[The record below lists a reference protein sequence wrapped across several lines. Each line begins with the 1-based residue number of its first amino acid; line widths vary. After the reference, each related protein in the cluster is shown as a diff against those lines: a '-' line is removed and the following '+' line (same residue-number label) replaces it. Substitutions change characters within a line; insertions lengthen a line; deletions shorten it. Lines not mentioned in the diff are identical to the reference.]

1 MINGR
6 SGPIYASSLSL
17 CFWNLAFT
25 SSAQIIRS
33 NQDHRPKQFSQ
44 NKYRLWKFCGGE
56 GGWSAAAAGSWGGRE
71 ERHPASNPQASL
83 VILSNNSHFLFHGW
97 YMSQNA
103 NLKLPLMFIWFWNT
117 AKIVG
122 SVVIGQ
128 ILYCINW
135 LDWLNYECVLFWS
148 PVLSTMS
155 ELPGLFK
162 LSILSNVVYKYKYIS
177 KYSRKD

>member
-83 VILSNNSHFLFHGW
+83 VILSNNSHFLFPW
-97 YMSQNA
+97 
-103 NLKLPLMFIWFWNT
+103 
-117 AKIVG
+117 
-122 SVVIGQ
+122 VIQ
-128 ILYCINW
+128 
-135 LDWLNYECVLFWS
+135 V
-148 PVLSTMS
+148 T
-155 ELPGLFK
+155 
-162 LSILSNVVYKYKYIS
+162 KYKPKIASDVYMILKHSKNCRKCRYRANSVLYKLAWLTELRMCIVLIACIVYNVWIAWLIQIVYIVQRS
-177 KYSRKD
+177 I